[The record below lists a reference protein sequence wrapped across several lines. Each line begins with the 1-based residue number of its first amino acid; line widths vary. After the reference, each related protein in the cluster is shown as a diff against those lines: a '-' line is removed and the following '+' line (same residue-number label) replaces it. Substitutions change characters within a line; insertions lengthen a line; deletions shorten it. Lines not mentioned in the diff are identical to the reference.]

1 MGTHFFLA
9 LCYWR
14 TKNQTHTKQCPFAE
28 GVGLVSRSGELS
40 AVGKFVSKVFW
51 SRTSMSQ
58 ALTATNNGLFP
69 FLVLVLGMELRAHAK
84 HAKHVLYL

>member
-40 AVGKFVSKVFW
+40 TVGKFVAKVFW

-58 ALTATNNGLFP
+58 AITATKSGLFP
-69 FLVLVLGMELRAHAK
+69 FWVLVLGMEPRAHT
-84 HAKHVLYL
+84 KHVLYL